1 MLINIGRTIVSKYGA
16 KRNTLTLWFQ
26 TSRNFDVTITNA
38 ILKPEDPTR
47 IGESA
52 SEDEKIKNKR
62 HCNKFSWSSSFICV
76 LTIYSVTRTR
86 AS

>member
-1 MLINIGRTIVSKYGA
+1 M
-16 KRNTLTLWFQ
+16 
-26 TSRNFDVTITNA
+26 A

-62 HCNKFSWSSSFICV
+62 HCNKFSRSSSLICV
-76 LTIYSVTRTR
+76 LTMYITFLSGLFSTFDWEFF
-86 AS
+86 SSLFGK